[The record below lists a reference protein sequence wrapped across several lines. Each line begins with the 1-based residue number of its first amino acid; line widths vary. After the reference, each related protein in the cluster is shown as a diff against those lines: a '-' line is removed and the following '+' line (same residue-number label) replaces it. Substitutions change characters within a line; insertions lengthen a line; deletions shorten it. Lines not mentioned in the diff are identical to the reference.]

1 MTPEELQ
8 ELEEKAKG
16 MGAEGI
22 SAALELERYQKA
34 QATPTEK
41 DEARARAAAATVD
54 TRPATAFQTEN
65 PVGNIAVDGAKI
77 IANAGAG
84 LITDVFDLAA
94 GIGDTAVQTAN
105 VLQGKDW
112 DWDAWMNDSDNGW
125 TQWRRET
132 FKTSTKLGQ
141 TVSNF
146 VRLGTL
152 LATLPKAGA
161 SLAARGA
168 KAAAGVSKASRL
180 AGAADAFGDAATASR
195 NANLTQQ
202 IQKLAKGTASGGDAK
217 KALDIAGNTPEI
229 STALKGV
236 VQNSMVQGPG
246 VASYSQKVGQR
257 MKNVGL
263 SIVDRYRP
271 RNLAETLGYD
281 ALATFMVSGEGVLD
295 FDETV
300 SDFAMEMGLPY
311 YSGFTT
317 SAEDSAFAIK
327 MKQVAEGLPI
337 SAAMQPLI
345 DMWTIG
351 RFAKRIKNADP
362 KLKQQLLEEFG
373 KSSNELGVSVA
384 KVYTGQYVPQFGPA
398 QARQVDFAGTAP
410 AGQRFDVPV
419 VQDGRDPF
427 DRAGDIVPYQP
438 QSALARLADDSDR
451 ARALQ
456 DAELTEM
463 VPPASD
469 RFLRKNDPFVDDELA
484 TTPGSQYTGGTDLG
498 IQEADVIVEPG
509 TGMRPR
515 LPGTEDAPAL
525 EAGIE
530 PVDVRVLPD
539 EGFGATTRTGQPG
552 AQRPELEAGIDPV
565 AVRVL
570 NTEAIV
576 TPQTIRAGFEQDMA
590 AAFRQSIELQQ
601 DEVAPGVFESLK
613 SPIKRLMPSTR
624 LDALDYL
631 NKNSPAVNAS
641 GVLSASDS
649 VWTNFIINRG
659 RKEGWI
665 KIDENFNFTTNRE
678 IARGLDRGSS
688 AEQAARN
695 VDEAVQLEELEATT
709 GVDTQ
714 LGQIEASQA
723 AEVEKVKAAD
733 TMQREAARVAP
744 KAPGSEADRELIQEV
759 LGVDVDDVVDLY
771 IEKAPQGRKH
781 QVVSSDGT
789 VVGQFTRKSQAEK
802 FVQQEAKKIT
812 DDLTRKAKQVQADAI
827 DQRIDIG
834 DVVKQGG
841 TDEPLSGRVTFTKV
855 QKDVLAQ
862 FSDELGALL
871 NADPK
876 KKTYDFDYYE
886 MAEFMDGLRY
896 MVDSGEFKG
905 NKLRVLRN
913 LLNKI
918 ETVKTE
924 LDPIAQARAKADD
937 LSRLAQREMDHNDYC
952 F

>member
-16 MGAEGI
+16 MGTEGI

-34 QATPTEK
+34 QATPTEQA
-41 DEARARAAAATVD
+41 EAQAAATAATID

-65 PVGNIAVDGAKI
+65 PLGNIAIDGTKI
-77 IANAGAG
+77 AANAFVGIG
-84 LITDVFDLAA
+84 TDILDLAA
-94 GIGDTAVQTAN
+94 GVADTAVQTGN

-132 FKTSTKLGQ
+132 FKTDTKLGQ

-152 LATLPKAGA
+152 LATLPKAGV
-161 SLAARGA
+161 SVAARGA
-168 KAAAGVSKASRL
+168 KAAAGVSRASRL
-180 AGAADAFGDAATASR
+180 AGVADIATDAATAGR
-195 NANLTQQ
+195 NAKLSKQ
-202 IQKLAKGTASGGDAK
+202 IQTLAKGTASGGDAK

-229 STALKGV
+229 SNALKGV
-236 VQNSMVQGPG
+236 VQNSMIQGPG

-257 MKNVGL
+257 LKNVGV

-300 SDFAMEMGLPY
+300 SDFAMEMGIPY
-311 YSGFTT
+311 YPGFTT

-362 KLKQQLLEEFG
+362 KLKEALLEEFS
-373 KSSNELGVSVA
+373 KSSNELGTSVA
-384 KVYTGQYVPQFGPA
+384 KVYTGQYGPQQYMKPIGPQQFNQLDGTGYNMGRAGA
-398 QARQVDFAGTAP
+398 QAVPGGANAATPGITPRQPLTNDIG
-410 AGQRFDVPV
+410 
-419 VQDGRDPF
+419 DPF
-427 DRAGDIVPYQP
+427 D
-438 QSALARLADDSDR
+438 QSALARLEDVSPSSPWPANQPSGALARLVDDTVQQQE
-451 ARALQ
+451 LKN
-456 DAELTEM
+456 AELTEM
-463 VPPASD
+463 VPPASE
-469 RFLRKNDPFVDDELA
+469 RFVQQQTDPFFGETGELA
-484 TTPGSQYTGGTDLG
+484 TRGDLRVPGELAPQKGSDLVSQ
-498 IQEADVIVEPG
+498 A
-509 TGMRPR
+509 
-515 LPGTEDAPAL
+515 
-525 EAGIE
+525 IE
-530 PVDVRVLPD
+530 PVDVRISSPVTYKLPG
-539 EGFGATTRTGQPG
+539 E
-552 AQRPELEAGIDPV
+552 
-565 AVRVL
+565 
-570 NTEAIV
+570 
-576 TPQTIRAGFEQDMA
+576 IRDAFADDAA
-590 AAFRQSIELQQ
+590 AAFRRSIELQQ
-601 DEVAPGVFESLK
+601 PELAGENFLEASTR
-613 SPIKRLMPSTR
+613 IKRLMPTTR
-624 LDALDYL
+624 LESLDYL
-631 NKNSPAVNAS
+631 QKNLPAVNAS

-665 KIDENFNFTTNRE
+665 KIDEDFNFTSTRE
-678 IARGLDRGSS
+678 IARTLDSGSAAES
-688 AEQAARN
+688 AAKS
-695 VDEAVQLEELEATT
+695 VDEAVQLEELEAAT
-709 GVDTQ
+709 GVDTR
-714 LGQIEASQA
+714 LGQIEANRA
-723 AEVEKVKAAD
+723 ADVETVKAAE
-733 TMQREAARVAP
+733 TMRREAARVAP
-744 KAPGSEADRELIQEV
+744 RAPGSNADRALIQEV
-759 LGVDVDDVVDLY
+759 LGVDVDEAVDLY

-781 QVVSSDGT
+781 QVVKSDGT
-789 VVGQFTRKSQAEK
+789 VVGQFTRKTQAEK
-802 FVQQEAKKIT
+802 YVQQQTKKIT
-812 DDLTRKAKQVQADAI
+812 DDLARKAKQAQADAAE
-827 DQRIDIG
+827 QRIDIG
-834 DVVKQGG
+834 DYVERAG
-841 TDEPLSGRVTFTKV
+841 TDEPLAGKITLTNV

-886 MAEFMDGLRY
+886 MEEFMGGLRY
-896 MVDSGEFKG
+896 MVESGEFKG

-918 ETVKTE
+918 ETVKTD
-924 LDPIAQARAKADD
+924 LDPIAQARAKAAEI
-937 LSRLAQREMDHNDYC
+937 SRLAKREMDHNDYC
-952 F
+952 